1 MPYLGIT
8 STVFFRTNLPL
19 EHNMLLLVLM
29 PKSQNNSMLQTQNDL
44 LYHIAPAYKMLGS
57 HKSALAFAKVSW
69 FVCRTCF
76 TQAKKQIKK

>member
-1 MPYLGIT
+1 
-8 STVFFRTNLPL
+8 
-19 EHNMLLLVLM
+19 
-29 PKSQNNSMLQTQNDL
+29 MLQTQNDL